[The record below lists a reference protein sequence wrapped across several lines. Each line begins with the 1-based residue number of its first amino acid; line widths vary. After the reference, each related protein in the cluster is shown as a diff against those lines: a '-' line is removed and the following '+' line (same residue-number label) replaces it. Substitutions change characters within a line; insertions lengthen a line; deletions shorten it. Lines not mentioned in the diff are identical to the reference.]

1 MEGHA
6 LQPSERIPDLQEYLA
21 RWSPRIHPVKSAEEE
36 FQENLKKDQA
46 LLTDLSQNSLDK
58 LSEIVSCATR
68 MQQLKALHDD
78 TKDEKEREYQQKL
91 WEQQEALAFELFD
104 LFGLELIK
112 QLCKN
117 WCDRRG
123 QSLSTAPTE
132 PDTTSCAI
140 DTEPK
145 GTTTS
150 RFTPIPDQPTSTNK
164 PPANSTKNSMPT
176 PPNTENV
183 QEPSTRPIEPDTTE
197 HNTSAGPQKR
207 PAEPPAARPT
217 KRSRPDVTQGPLTG
231 DRTIEY
237 DQVYQN
243 GQAEPKY
250 VIAEYNGFWY
260 ILECKAHRMH
270 FNNHPI
276 RGAAKH
282 LRGKKHNQ
290 PSVNYEEAVRALG
303 TRVLG
308 CDEGKAK
315 KNNDVARRP
324 CYSQMG
330 RPVASLSPS
339 VGRSIPT
346 RSNESP
352 TGIDPKPGEV
362 YTTFWSKTKEFFAIL
377 VLPWLNTGQLGND
390 LTLTVKD
397 TGLIKEVPFCYQYN
411 ETDGSVEWAPEYR
424 PDGQHY
430 NEREYPIMYFD
441 ASVFPGEC
449 RVNWVAAREFAH
461 YDPKVA
467 TIPFKEIVDG
477 FIASRNNSVQETGHH
492 TQENEQGAL
501 SIDAATAE
509 IFPREQPS
517 GAREIIVID
526 DDNDDDTGDH
536 YQCANTTIGS
546 EDRVPKTEPPDE
558 PMRGVHEQEATSTTC
573 DNAASQQPFTVP
585 IRDDTQLFHGLP
597 GPQSPNGDAY
607 PGWPTSCDTQAEI
620 PNYVSPQWPPFLHGP
635 SAIAN
640 TYFHPQHLSQ
650 PTPTDTRA
658 PEAIMAPLPLDQ
670 SPSAPSHDSSSQ
682 MQPTAKP
689 CQDAELYTYF
699 NQARNAS
706 SQFQLDSDGQLRW
719 IAPKTPSA
727 VATKQKPMSARQ
739 HEELR
744 ARILPT
750 CKEPQPTQH
759 KAPMP
764 DSHQTSYVTPHGFKR
779 SF

>member
-1 MEGHA
+1 M
-6 LQPSERIPDLQEYLA
+6 
-21 RWSPRIHPVKSAEEE
+21 KSAEEE
-36 FQENLKKDQA
+36 FQENLKNGQDV
-46 LLTDLSQNSLDK
+46 LTGLMQNSLDK
-58 LSEIVSCATR
+58 LDEIASCVTR
-68 MQQLKALHDD
+68 LQQLKALHDD
-78 TKDEKEREYQQKL
+78 TKDQKEHEYQQKL
-91 WEQQEALAFELFD
+91 WEQQEAFAFELFD
-104 LFGLELIK
+104 LFGLELVK
-112 QLCKN
+112 QLCKS

-123 QSLSTAPTE
+123 QSLSTTPTK

-145 GTTTS
+145 DTAAS
-150 RFTPIPDQPTSTNK
+150 HFTPIPDRTTSTNE
-164 PPANSTKNSMPT
+164 PLANNTKNSMPT

-183 QEPSTRPIEPDTTE
+183 QEPRTRPSEPDTTE
-197 HNTSAGPQKR
+197 HNTSAGPPKR
-207 PAEPPAARPT
+207 PAEPPAARPM

-260 ILECKAHRMH
+260 ILECKSHRMH

-282 LRGKKHNQ
+282 LRGKKHNR

-330 RPVASLSPS
+330 RPVTSLSPS

-390 LTLTVKD
+390 LTLAVKD

-411 ETDGSVEWAPEYR
+411 ETDGSVEWAPGYR
-424 PDGQHY
+424 PDERHY

-467 TIPFKEIVDG
+467 TIPFKDIVDG
-477 FIASRNNSVQETGHH
+477 FIASRNNSVHETG
-492 TQENEQGAL
+492 EWRR
-501 SIDAATAE
+501 I
-509 IFPREQPS
+509 
-517 GAREIIVID
+517 ARRI
-526 DDNDDDTGDH
+526 
-536 YQCANTTIGS
+536 S
-546 EDRVPKTEPPDE
+546 
-558 PMRGVHEQEATSTTC
+558 
-573 DNAASQQPFTVP
+573 F
-585 IRDDTQLFHGLP
+585 LFHIYTFNKASNLLLQQNLFLLPCPNRRFGLNIISILP
-597 GPQSPNGDAY
+597 
-607 PGWPTSCDTQAEI
+607 
-620 PNYVSPQWPPFLHGP
+620 VVFPPFH
-635 SAIAN
+635 
-640 TYFHPQHLSQ
+640 QH
-650 PTPTDTRA
+650 
-658 PEAIMAPLPLDQ
+658 
-670 SPSAPSHDSSSQ
+670 H
-682 MQPTAKP
+682 
-689 CQDAELYTYF
+689 
-699 NQARNAS
+699 
-706 SQFQLDSDGQLRW
+706 
-719 IAPKTPSA
+719 
-727 VATKQKPMSARQ
+727 
-739 HEELR
+739 
-744 ARILPT
+744 
-750 CKEPQPTQH
+750 
-759 KAPMP
+759 
-764 DSHQTSYVTPHGFKR
+764 
-779 SF
+779 